1 MSEVTQLVAAVK
13 RQLKSRGLTY
23 RHVAQGLDLSEPS
36 VKRLFAS
43 GRFTLA
49 RLAEIADLLG
59 LTLAELVQEAA
70 DAVPRLRT
78 LTVDQEKHL
87 VSDQKLLLTA
97 VCALN
102 NWSLVDITAIYRLTE
117 AECLKRL
124 LVLDKMGLIELRPG
138 NRVRTKVARDFDWL
152 PDGPIQHYFRTKGQQ
167 DFLDARFDGDGES
180 LLFVQGMLND
190 AARAQ
195 LATELRRLRARLA
208 ALHEESIPTPLPR
221 KQGIGMLLAMRRWEP
236 VSFRELRKAHS
247 HTSDL

>member
-1 MSEVTQLVAAVK
+1 MSEVAQLVASVK

-23 RHVAQGLDLSEPS
+23 RHVAQGLGLSEPS

-43 GRFTLA
+43 GRFTVA

-70 DAVPRLRT
+70 DSAPRLRT
-78 LTVDQEKHL
+78 LTADQEKVL

-102 NWSLVDITAIYRLTE
+102 SWSLADITATYRLTE

-124 LVLDKMGLIELRPG
+124 LLLDKMGLIELRPG
-138 NRVRTKVARDFDWL
+138 NRVRSKVARDFDWL
-152 PDGPIQHYFRTKGQQ
+152 PDGPIRHYFRTKGQQ
-167 DFLDARFDGDGES
+167 DFLDAPFDVDGES

-195 LATELRRLRARLA
+195 LSTELRRLRARLA
-208 ALHEESIPTPLPR
+208 ALHEESIPTPLPS
-221 KQGIGMLLAMRRWEP
+221 KQGIGMLLAMRQWEP
-236 VSFRELRKAHS
+236 ASFRELRKGRNR
-247 HTSDL
+247 

>member
-1 MSEVTQLVAAVK
+1 MSEVTQLVAVVK

-23 RHVAQGLDLSEPS
+23 RQVARGLGLSEPS

-43 GRFTLA
+43 ERFTLA

-59 LTLAELVQEAA
+59 LTLAELAQEAA
-70 DAVPRLRT
+70 DAIPRLRT
-78 LTVDQEKHL
+78 LTVDQEKQL
-87 VSDQKLLLTA
+87 VSDQKLLVTA

-102 NWSLVDITAIYRLTE
+102 NWSVADITATYRLTE

-124 LVLDKMGLIELRPG
+124 LLLDKMGLIELRPG
-138 NRVRTKVARDFDWL
+138 NRVRPKVARDFDWL
-152 PDGPIQHYFRTKGQQ
+152 PDGPIRQYFRTKGQQ
-167 DFLDARFDGDGES
+167 DFLDAAFEGDGES
-180 LLFVQGMLND
+180 SLFVQGMLND

-208 ALHEESIPTPLPR
+208 DLHEESITTAFSR

-236 VSFRELRKAHS
+236 AGFRELRR
-247 HTSDL
+247 

>member
-1 MSEVTQLVAAVK
+1 MSEVSQLVAAVK

-23 RHVAQGLDLSEPS
+23 RDVAQGLGLSVPS

-43 GRFTLA
+43 GRLTLE

-78 LTVDQEKHL
+78 LTEDQEKQL
-87 VSDQKLLLTA
+87 VTDRKLLLTA

-102 NWSLVDITAIYRLTE
+102 NWSLADITAIYRLTE

-124 LVLDKMGLIELRPG
+124 LLLDKMGLIEVRPG
-138 NRVRTKVARDFDWL
+138 NRIRSKVARDFDWL
-152 PDGPIQHYFRTKGQQ
+152 RDGPIQHYFRTTGQQ
-167 DFLDARFDGDGES
+167 DFLGAPFDGDGES
-180 LLFVQGMLND
+180 QLFVQGMLND

-195 LATELRRLRARLA
+195 LATELRRA

-221 KQGIGMLLAMRRWEP
+221 KQGIGLLLATRRWEP
-236 VSFRELRKAHS
+236 VSFRELRRS
-247 HTSDL
+247 